1 MNKFLS
7 AAVPM
12 LAIVLCAACSEEPAK
27 KAPEAAAPEAQMKF
41 LKVEPLKFTERTLA
55 NGLRVYAMPDPNT
68 ANVSVQV
75 WYDVGSKDDPVGRSG
90 FAHLFEHIMFK
101 ATRNMPA
108 ETLDRLTE
116 DVGGFNN
123 ASTYDDFTNYY
134 EVVPANHLE
143 RVLWAEADRMGSLVV
158 DETIFKSER
167 DVVKEEYRQR
177 ILASPYGKLFGL
189 YLAQANFTVHPYG
202 RPGIGSIAEL
212 DAATVDDV
220 RAFHATYYRPDN
232 AVLVVAGNFDQ
243 AQFDKWVDQ
252 YFGPVAKP
260 KREIPRVTALEPSRS
275 AKTYTVYEP
284 NTPLPAVSISYPGPA
299 ALSPDQA
306 ALSVLDSIL
315 SKGESSRLY
324 QSLVYQQQ
332 VATEVFTFYEQSRD
346 AGAYSL
352 IAILSEGKSVEDGE
366 KSLLAE
372 VARVRDGL
380 VTDAELDEAKN
391 ELVSETLSGRET
403 AFGRATELANALTRF
418 RDGAYADKLLNA
430 IQMVTA
436 ADVQRVARGILDDGK
451 RVTIRYLSE
460 ETKPKDAVS
469 DVIATASSV
478 EAQKLDIPAAEIPA
492 FALAPE
498 AARAK
503 PPAPGAPVAAK
514 LPAAKERKL
523 ANGLRVIVASKRDV
537 PLISAELRVLS
548 GTSSDP
554 VAKGGLA
561 SLAADVLTKGTKTR
575 SATEIARQIE
585 SLGAS
590 LSAAAGADS
599 SGVSLESRADR
610 ISDAMTVMADVVRNP
625 AFAAP
630 EVERQRQQTLDGLQ
644 VALRQPG
651 TVARSAMSRLL
662 FGLGPYGSVSSPVSV
677 AAIKPEDLV
686 SFHGT
691 HWRPDNA
698 LLVIT
703 GDVSEADGFK
713 LAETYFGDWPQ
724 PKNPMGTDPDASMAA
739 KGTKAIVVD
748 LPKSGQAAVSFGMR
762 GISRTD
768 DDYFPAV
775 VINSLLGG
783 GYSSRLNQEIRI
795 KRGLSYGAG
804 SSLSARVAPG
814 PIMAIAQTR
823 NDAAVQVVDL
833 MALEL
838 QRLGQAP
845 ATAAELGARQAN
857 LIGSFGREVETASGL
872 ADELAELAAFGLP
885 LSKLSSYVADVS
897 AVTPDQA
904 KAAAARLYN
913 PKNATLVVVGD
924 GAVFYNALKKK
935 RPDVQRIPID
945 KLNLDSATLQ

>member
-7 AAVPM
+7 AAVSTI
-12 LAIVLCAACSEEPAK
+12 AIVLCAACSEEPAS
-27 KAPEAAAPEAQMKF
+27 KAPDNAPEKEMKF
-41 LKVEPLKFTERTLA
+41 LKVEPLKFNERTLA
-55 NGLRVYAMPDPNT
+55 NGLRVYSMPDPNT

-101 ATRNMPA
+101 STRNMPP

-158 DETIFKSER
+158 DEAIFKSER

-202 RPGIGSIAEL
+202 RPGIGSIADL
-212 DAATVDDV
+212 DAATVNDV

-252 YFGPVAKP
+252 YFAPLVTP
-260 KREIPRVTALEPSRS
+260 KREIPRVDAVEPARS

-299 ALSPDQA
+299 ALSPDQP
-306 ALSVLDSIL
+306 ALSVLDAIL

-332 VATEVFTFYEQSRD
+332 VATEVFTFYEQTRD

-352 IAILSEGKSVEDGE
+352 IAVLSEGKSAEDGE
-366 KSLLAE
+366 KALLAE
-372 VARVRDGL
+372 IARVRDGAISE
-380 VTDAELDEAKN
+380 AELDEAKN

-403 AFGRATELANALTRF
+403 AFGRASELANALTRF

-436 ADVQRVARGILDDGK
+436 ADVQRVAQAILDDSK

-460 ETKPKDAVS
+460 ETRPKDAVS
-469 DVIATASSV
+469 DTIATASSV
-478 EAQKLDIPAAEIPA
+478 KAQELSIPASEIPT
-492 FALAPE
+492 FTLAPE
-498 AARAK
+498 TERAK
-503 PPAPGAPVAAK
+503 PPAPAAPVAAK

-523 ANGLRVIVASKRDV
+523 ANGLRVIVVPKRDV
-537 PLISAELRVLS
+537 PIISAEFRVLS
-548 GTSSDP
+548 GASSDP
-554 VAKGGLA
+554 VSKGGLA

-575 SATEIARQIE
+575 NATEIARQVE
-585 SLGAS
+585 SLGAT
-590 LSAAAGADS
+590 LSASAGADN

-610 ISDAMTVMADVVRNP
+610 ISDALTIMADVVRNP
-625 AFAAP
+625 AFAPA

-651 TVARSAMSRLL
+651 TVARYAMSRLL

-686 SFHGT
+686 AFHGA

-698 LLVIT
+698 LLVIA

-713 LAETYFGDWPQ
+713 LAETFFGDWPQ
-724 PKNPMGTDPDASMAA
+724 PKTPLGAEPDASTAT
-739 KGTKAIVVD
+739 KGTKAIVID

-762 GISRTD
+762 GISRSD

-804 SSLSARVAPG
+804 SALSARNAPG
-814 PIMAIAQTR
+814 PIVALAQTR

-833 MALEL
+833 MAQEL

-857 LIGSFGREVETASGL
+857 LIGSFGRDVETASGL
-872 ADELAELAAFGLP
+872 SGELAELATFGLP
-885 LSKLSSYVADVS
+885 LSKLSTYVADVS
-897 AVTPDQA
+897 AVTADQA
-904 KAAAARLYN
+904 KSAAARLYN

>member
-7 AAVPM
+7 AAVSV
-12 LAIVLCAACSEEPAK
+12 LALAVCAACSEEAA
-27 KAPEAAAPEAQMKF
+27 KAPETTAPEKEMKF

-158 DETIFKSER
+158 DEAIFKSER

-189 YLAQANFTVHPYG
+189 YIAQANFTVHPYG
-202 RPGIGSIAEL
+202 RPGIGSIEEL
-212 DAATVDDV
+212 DAATVADV

-252 YFGPVAKP
+252 YFGPIATP
-260 KREIPRVTALEPSRS
+260 KREIPRVTAVEPARS
-275 AKTYTVYEP
+275 SKSYTVYEP

-299 ALSPDQA
+299 ALSADQA
-306 ALSVLDSIL
+306 ALSVLDAIL

-324 QSLVYQQQ
+324 QSMVYQQQ
-332 VATEVFTFYEQSRD
+332 VATEVFTFYEPTRD
-346 AGAYSL
+346 ASAYSL

-366 KSLLAE
+366 KALLAE
-372 VARVRDGL
+372 VARVRDGE
-380 VTDAELDEAKN
+380 VSEAELDEAKN
-391 ELVSETLSGRET
+391 ELVSATLSGRET

-418 RDGAYADKLLNA
+418 RDGTYADKLLNA

-436 ADVQRVARGILDDGK
+436 ADVQRVARAILDDGR

-460 ETKPKDAVS
+460 ETKPKDATS
-469 DVIATASSV
+469 DVIATASTV
-478 EAQKLDIPAAEIPA
+478 QAQQLTIPAAEIPT
-492 FALAPE
+492 FALAAE
-498 AARAK
+498 AQRVK
-503 PPAPGAPVAAK
+503 PPAPGAPVSAK
-514 LPAAKERKL
+514 LPASKERRL
-523 ANGLRVIVASKRDV
+523 ANGLRVVVASKRDV

-548 GTSSDP
+548 GASSDP
-554 VAKGGLA
+554 TSKGGLA

-590 LSAAAGADS
+590 LSASAGADS

-625 AFAAP
+625 AFAAA

-644 VALRQPG
+644 VGLRQPG
-651 TVARSAMSRLL
+651 TVARTAMTRLL
-662 FGLGPYGSVSSPVSV
+662 FGLGPYGSVSSPTSV

-686 SFHGT
+686 AFHGT

-703 GDVSEADGFK
+703 GDISEADGFK
-713 LAETYFGDWPQ
+713 LAEAQFGDWPQ
-724 PKNPMGTDPDASMAA
+724 PKNPTGTDPDANMAA
-739 KGTKAIVVD
+739 KGTKAIVID

-762 GISRTD
+762 GIARSD

-804 SSLSARVAPG
+804 SSLAAREAPG
-814 PIMAIAQTR
+814 PILAIAQTR

-833 MALEL
+833 MAAEL

-857 LIGSFGREVETASGL
+857 LIGSFGRDVETASGL

-885 LSKLSSYVADVS
+885 LSKLSTYVDDVS

-924 GAVFYNALKKK
+924 GAVFFNALKKK
-935 RPDVQRIPID
+935 RPDLQRILID

>member
-7 AAVPM
+7 AAM
-12 LAIVLCAACSEEPAK
+12 SALAIVLCAACSEEPAK
-27 KAPEAAAPEAQMKF
+27 QAPDAKAPEKEMKF
-41 LKVEPLKFTERTLA
+41 LKVEPLKFSERTLA

-158 DETIFKSER
+158 DESIFKSER

-202 RPGIGSIAEL
+202 RPGIGSIADL

-252 YFGPVAKP
+252 YFAPIAKP
-260 KREIPRVTALEPSRS
+260 KREIPRVTAVEPSRS
-275 AKTYTVYEP
+275 AKSYTVYEP

-299 ALSPDQA
+299 ALSPDLA
-306 ALSVLDSIL
+306 ALSVLDAIL

-332 VATEVFTFYEQSRD
+332 VATEVFTFFEPTRD
-346 AGAYSL
+346 AGAFSL

-391 ELVSETLSGRET
+391 ELVSETLNGRET

-460 ETKPKDAVS
+460 ETKPNDAVS
-469 DVIATASSV
+469 DTIATASSV
-478 EAQKLDIPAAEIPA
+478 QAQRLDIPAAEIPA

-503 PPAPGAPVAAK
+503 PPTPAAPVAAK

-548 GTSSDP
+548 GASGDP
-554 VAKGGLA
+554 ASKGGVA
-561 SLAADVLTKGTKTR
+561 SLTADVLTKGTKTR

-590 LSAAAGADS
+590 LSASAGPDS

-610 ISDAMTVMADVVRNP
+610 IADAMTVMADVVRNP

-651 TVARSAMSRLL
+651 TVARYAMSRLL
-662 FGLGPYGSVSSPVSV
+662 FGLGPYGSVASPVSI
-677 AAIKPEDLV
+677 AAIKPDDLV
-686 SFHGT
+686 AFHGA

-703 GDVSEADGFK
+703 GDVAEADGFK

-724 PKNPMGTDPDASMAA
+724 PKTAMGAGPDASMAV
-739 KGTKAIVVD
+739 KGTKAIVID
-748 LPKSGQAAVSFGMR
+748 LPKSGQAAVTFGMR
-762 GISRTD
+762 GIARSD
-768 DDYFPAV
+768 GDYFPAV

-814 PIMAIAQTR
+814 PIVALAQTR

-872 ADELAELAAFGLP
+872 SDELAELAAFGLP